1 MTYPGLYAQG
11 ILISSGTM
19 IVAASVLVFVVSDK
33 FINKSENR
41 LLAIAFIS
49 VLVGL
54 IATGLS
60 LTWFFTPCNLYLYL
74 AIGFHIAQLFIVF
87 SAIGVVIGVLFKRSM
102 K

>member
-1 MTYPGLYAQG
+1 MTYPELYAQG

-19 IVAASVLVFVVSDK
+19 IVAASILVFVVSDI
-33 FINKSENR
+33 FINKPEKR
-41 LLAIAFIS
+41 LKAIAFIS

-54 IATGLS
+54 IATSLS
-60 LTWFFTPCNLYLYL
+60 LAWFFTPCNLYLSL

-87 SAIGVVIGVLFKRSM
+87 SAIVRVIWFLFKS